1 MTLVS
6 IILVLWAVFLVGWW
20 LWRRRQAKAVDAT
33 DPEKVRRYWTLHRPD
48 GAVPLGT
55 MTQLEAVTAAA
66 KLGARVTFV
75 DREFALIFA
84 DTHLAQGVPDEM
96 SN

>member
-6 IILVLWAVFLVGWW
+6 IILVLWAVSLVGWW
-20 LWRRRQAKAVDAT
+20 LWRRRKAKAVDAV
-33 DPEKVRRYWTLHRPD
+33 DPEKMRRYWTLHRPD
-48 GAVPLGT
+48 GAIPLGT
-55 MTQLEAVTAAA
+55 MTQAEAVMMAS
-66 KLGARVTFV
+66 KMGARVSFV

-96 SN
+96 QN